1 MTTAKTAKT
10 FRFPDPPER
19 EPDDMTSFDHL
30 AATGSV
36 HHLMQHLGNP
46 DTTLVA
52 GEHYLSE
59 IHRPRSM
66 SGVRYPDLLIAFNV
80 DPAAYRASNAYIIE
94 EQGKPPDFVLEIAS
108 ARTGR
113 QDTGPKRNTYAKL
126 GIPEYWRFDQTGE
139 HHKTLLA
146 GDRLID
152 GEYHPIPIEHIAD
165 GILQG
170 YSEVLNLHL
179 RWEHGQL
186 KWYDP
191 ETGRHIVTFEDEREA
206 RLQEREDRLQERGA
220 RILAQA
226 EAREEREARLQ
237 AEAEAREGREALI
250 REREAR
256 LQAEAR
262 ARELEARLE
271 SMGNQ

>member
-46 DTTLVA
+46 ETTLVA

-59 IHRPRSM
+59 IPHPRSM

-80 DPAAYRASNAYIIE
+80 NPAAYRASNAYIIE

-126 GIPEYWRFDQTGE
+126 GIPEYWRFDETGE

-146 GDRLID
+146 GDRLVD
-152 GEYHPIPIEHIAD
+152 GEYRPIPIERIAD

-170 YSEVLNLHL
+170 YSEVLNLNL

-206 RLQEREDRLQERGA
+206 RLQERGA
-220 RILAQA
+220 RIL
-226 EAREEREARLQ
+226 

-250 REREAR
+250 REREALVQEREAR